1 MKTLTWTLLLLIV
14 VSGCSSSK
22 IIPTQWASSDFN
34 AEQIN
39 TLLVYANTEDKAL
52 QVDFENMVATA
63 LTNKGVTMY
72 KMHDEF
78 PDIEYKENPS
88 QEEIKEFVADCKAK
102 GIYNVLL
109 ASQKAVKVDTVR
121 KHTLHNYMNSLQ
133 PLKLGHTGSENLEYD
148 KKELTS
154 YTIEAAVYDIAKTA
168 EDKPIATT
176 TLVAKNPKSKDKV
189 KEQFLEAI
197 IALFESN

>member
-63 LTNKGVTMY
+63 LTNKGVTMF

-88 QEEIKEFVADCKAK
+88 QEEIKELKELKSNLKNNPLAIE
-102 GIYNVLL
+102 GIDELSQLL
-109 ASQKAVKVDTVR
+109 EQASYGDFF
-121 KHTLHNYMNSLQ
+121 NSLFDD
-133 PLKLGHTGSENLEYD
+133 SF
-148 KKELTS
+148 
-154 YTIEAAVYDIAKTA
+154 TINGEA
-168 EDKPIATT
+168 ES
-176 TLVAKNPKSKDKV
+176 LNSKIN
-189 KEQFLEAI
+189 FSS
-197 IALFESN
+197 SN